1 MCSETVSSQPKR
13 GHNARVC
20 GVALQS
26 IAAAAATLWLGAS
39 DAGAHCF
46 VGGRFFPATL
56 ATDDPCV
63 ADEMSLPTIAIFK
76 NGDDPS
82 ARETDIS
89 GEFSKRITENFGISI
104 GETWTHLS
112 PPGGPNAS
120 GFQNL
125 ETAFQYQLLKDAP
138 HELALLAGVVV
149 EWGGTGAAQVGADR
163 FSTITPT
170 FYFGKGFGDL
180 PDSTGWIR
188 AFALTGQVGY
198 SIPTSSSTSSVDLDT
213 GLVTVTPNP
222 QFLVYGTSLQYSI
235 PYLKSNIV
243 DLQLPDFINH
253 LIPIVEAQFTTPVAN
268 NSGMPWVT
276 TGTVNPGVIW
286 VGSYFQVGVEAIVPI
301 NRASGTGVGVLAQV
315 HLYLDDMFPTTIGK
329 PLFGTASPPQ
339 KPFP

>member
-1 MCSETVSSQPKR
+1 MRPGTISPR
-13 GHNARVC
+13 RRHAREAVC
-20 GVALQS
+20 GIALQG
-26 IAAAAATLWLGAS
+26 IAFAAGMFWLGAS
-39 DAGAHCF
+39 GASAHCF

-82 ARETDIS
+82 AREIDIS
-89 GEFSKRITENFGISI
+89 GEVSKRITENFGISI

-112 PPGGPNAS
+112 PPGGPSAS

-125 ETAFQYQLLKDAP
+125 ETAFQYQLLKNAP

-163 FSTITPT
+163 FSTVTPT

-180 PDSTGWIR
+180 PDSMGWIR

-198 SIPTSSSTSSVDLDT
+198 SIPSSASTTQVDPDT
-213 GLVTVTPNP
+213 GLVSVTPNP
-222 QFLVYGTSLQYSI
+222 RFLVYGASLQYSM

-243 DLQLPDFINH
+243 DLQLPDFVNH
-253 LIPIVEAQFTTPVAN
+253 LIPIVEAQFQTPVAN
-268 NSGMPWVT
+268 NFGMPWVT

-301 NRASGTGVGVLAQV
+301 NRASGTGVGVLAQL

-329 PLFGTASPPQ
+329 PLFGTAAAPQ

>member
-1 MCSETVSSQPKR
+1 MRSVSVSSRSQR
-13 GHNARVC
+13 GRNARIC

-26 IAAAAATLWLGAS
+26 IAVAAGMLWLGVS
-39 DAGAHCF
+39 DALAHCF

-82 ARETDIS
+82 AREVDIS
-89 GEFSKRITENFGISI
+89 GDFSKRITENFGISI

-125 ETAFQYQLLKDAP
+125 DTAFQYQLLKNAP

-149 EWGGTGAAQVGADR
+149 EWGGTGAAQVGAER
-163 FSTITPT
+163 FSRIAPT

-180 PDSTGWIR
+180 PDSVGWVR
-188 AFALTGQVGY
+188 AFAVTGQVGY
-198 SIPTSSSTSSVDLDT
+198 SIPTSSSTSSVDPDT
-213 GLVTVTPNP
+213 GLVSVTPNP
-222 QFLVYGTSLQYSI
+222 QFLVYGGSLQYSM

-268 NSGMPWVT
+268 NFGMPWVT
-276 TGTVNPGVIW
+276 TGTVNPGLIW
-286 VGSYFQVGVEAIVPI
+286 VGTYFQVGLEAIVPI
-301 NRASGTGVGVLAQV
+301 NRASGTGVGVLAQL

-329 PLFGTASPPQ
+329 PLFGTAAPPQ

>member
-1 MCSETVSSQPKR
+1 MRSETVFSQPHR
-13 GHNARVC
+13 GRKARVC
-20 GVALQS
+20 GIALHS
-26 IAAAAATLWLGAS
+26 IAVVAGMLWLGAS
-39 DAGAHCF
+39 DALAHCF

-63 ADEMSLPTIAIFK
+63 ADEMSLPTVAVFK
-76 NGDDPS
+76 TGDNPT
-82 ARETDIS
+82 AREVDIA
-89 GEFSKRITENFGISI
+89 GDFAKRITENFGITI

-149 EWGGTGAAQVGADR
+149 EWGGTGAEQVGAER
-163 FSTITPT
+163 FSRVQPT
-170 FYFGKGFGDL
+170 FLFGKGFGDL

-188 AFALTGQVGY
+188 AFAVTGQVGY
-198 SIPTSSSTSSVDLDT
+198 SIPTSSPTSSVDPDT
-213 GLVTVTPNP
+213 GLITVTPNP
-222 QFLVYGTSLQYSI
+222 QLLVYGASLQYSMR
-235 PYLKSNIV
+235 YLKSNII
-243 DLQLPDFINH
+243 DLELPDFINH
-253 LIPIVEAQFTTPVAN
+253 LIPIIEAQFTTPVAN
-268 NSGMPWVT
+268 NSGLPWVT

-286 VGSYFQVGVEAIVPI
+286 VGNYFQVGLEAIVPI
-301 NRASGTGVGVLAQV
+301 NRASGTGVGVLAQL

-329 PLFGTASPPQ
+329 PLFGTAPPPQ

>member
-1 MCSETVSSQPKR
+1 MRSPTISSQPHAGRK
-13 GHNARVC
+13 ARAC
-20 GVALQS
+20 GIALQS
-26 IAAAAATLWLGAS
+26 IALATGMLWLGAS
-39 DAGAHCF
+39 AARAHCF

-63 ADEMSLPTIAIFK
+63 ADEMSLPTVAIFK

-82 ARETDIS
+82 AREVDIS

-104 GETWTHLS
+104 GETWTHLA

-125 ETAFQYQLLKDAP
+125 ETAFQYQLLKNAP
-138 HELALLAGVVV
+138 HELALLAGIVV
-149 EWGGTGAAQVGADR
+149 EWGGTGAQQVGADR

-170 FYFGKGFGDL
+170 LYFGKGFGDL

-198 SIPTSSSTSSVDLDT
+198 SIPTSSSTSSVDPDT
-213 GLVTVTPNP
+213 GLVSVTPNP
-222 QFLVYGTSLQYSI
+222 QFLVYGGSLQYSM

-268 NSGMPWVT
+268 NFGMPWVT

-286 VGSYFQVGVEAIVPI
+286 VGAYFQVGLEAIIPI
-301 NRASGTGVGVLAQV
+301 NRASGTGVGVLAQL

-329 PLFGTASPPQ
+329 PLFGTAAPPQ

>member
-1 MCSETVSSQPKR
+1 MYCFILR
-13 GHNARVC
+13 LAA
-20 GVALQS
+20 VAAL
-26 IAAAAATLWLGAS
+26 IALLPAKAS
-39 DAGAHCF
+39 AHCF
-46 VGGRFFPATL
+46 VGSRFFPATL

-76 NGDDPS
+76 NGDEPS
-82 ARETDIS
+82 AREIDVS

-125 ETAFQYQLLKDAP
+125 ETAFQYQLLKDGQ

-149 EWGGTGAAQVGADR
+149 EWGGTGAVQVGAER
-163 FSTITPT
+163 FSRITPT
-170 FYFGKGFGDL
+170 FFFGKGFGDL
-180 PDSTGWIR
+180 PDSAGWVR
-188 AFALTGQVGY
+188 ALAVTGQVGY
-198 SIPTSSSTSSVDLDT
+198 SIPSSSSTTEVDPDT
-213 GLVTVTPNP
+213 GEVSVTPNP
-222 QFLVYGTSLQYSI
+222 QLLVYGGSLQYSM
-235 PYLKSNIV
+235 PYLKSNII
-243 DLQLPDFINH
+243 DLGLPDFINR

-268 NSGMPWVT
+268 NTGLPWVT

-286 VGSYFQVGVEAIVPI
+286 VGNYLQVGVEAVIPI
-301 NRASGTGVGVLAQV
+301 NRASGTGVGVLAQL

>member
-1 MCSETVSSQPKR
+1 MCSETVFSQPER
-13 GHNARVC
+13 GRDVRGC
-20 GVALQS
+20 GIALQN
-26 IAAAAATLWLGAS
+26 IAVAAGMLWLGAS
-39 DAGAHCF
+39 DALAHCF

-82 ARETDIS
+82 AREIDIS
-89 GEFSKRITENFGISI
+89 VDLAKRITENFGISV
-104 GETWTHLS
+104 GETWTHLR

-125 ETAFQYQLLKDAP
+125 DTAFQYQLLKDAP

-149 EWGGTGAAQVGADR
+149 EWGGTGAQQVGADR

-198 SIPTSSSTSSVDLDT
+198 SIPSSSMTSFDPDS
-213 GLVTVTPNP
+213 GMITVTPNP
-222 QFLVYGTSLQYSI
+222 RFLVYGTSLQYSM

-268 NSGMPWVT
+268 NFGMPWVT

-286 VGSYFQVGVEAIVPI
+286 VGAYFQVGLEAIVPI
-301 NRASGTGVGVLAQV
+301 NRASGTGVGVLAQL

-329 PLFGTASPPQ
+329 PLFGTAAPPQ